1 MIINLINRESA
12 EGDPILPKAGSFLLG
27 RDVIILARECY
38 QKNMNKEIS
47 AKKKYNKKKTKKS
60 NNLRRCGMTF
70 EEKTIKSQRI
80 YEGAIINLRRDE
92 VTVQKGT
99 SKREIIEH
107 NGGAVLAAVTDTGKL
122 VMVRQYRKAA
132 ERVMLEVPA
141 GKIDPGESPE
151 DAAKRELKEE
161 TGYTAGNIKFLM
173 QFYPS
178 VGYSEEIL
186 YLYLCTELTS
196 GETNFDENE
205 AIDIEEYEVNKLY
218 KMAMDG
224 DIQDAKTIIAV
235 LTVRNLIEAGKIEG
249 ETLA

>member
-1 MIINLINRESA
+1 
-12 EGDPILPKAGSFLLG
+12 
-27 RDVIILARECY
+27 
-38 QKNMNKEIS
+38 
-47 AKKKYNKKKTKKS
+47 
-60 NNLRRCGMTF
+60 
-70 EEKTIKSQRI
+70 
-80 YEGAIINLRRDE
+80 
-92 VTVQKGT
+92 
-99 SKREIIEH
+99 
-107 NGGAVLAAVTDTGKL
+107 
-122 VMVRQYRKAA
+122 MVRQYRKAA

-196 GETNFDENE
+196 GETNFDEHE